1 MNQVAFRF
9 YEELNDYLPENMRK
23 GWIESAVYKG
33 TTVGEKIQSY
43 GLPLEEVDLVL
54 VNQQSR
60 GFDYPLKDGDR
71 VSVYPQFEL
80 LNVSEI
86 TQVREKALRHPTFIC
101 DVHLGKLC
109 KYLRMLGWDTHYSN
123 QYTPEDI
130 IELAKEENRIILS
143 RNVLF
148 TRQKEV
154 KHFWWVRSADP
165 LEQVKDLITRLD
177 LSGQAAPL
185 TRCLNCNGLLEPIE
199 KHKIAHRLQPDT
211 TQYYNEFFHCITC
224 DQVYWKGS
232 HYQNML
238 KFIDLNI
245 HKKVTQ

>member
-1 MNQVAFRF
+1 MNLITFRF
-9 YEELNDYLPENMRK
+9 YEELNHYLPENLRK
-23 GWIESAVYKG
+23 VWIESVVHKG
-33 TTVGEKIQSY
+33 TTVGEKIQSF
-43 GLPLEEVDLVL
+43 GISLDEVDLVL
-54 VNQQSR
+54 INQQSR
-60 GFDYPLKDGDR
+60 GFDYLLKDGDR

-86 TQVREKALRHPTFIC
+86 TKVRDTALRKPKFIC

-123 QYTPEDI
+123 LYTPEDI
-130 IELAKEENRIILS
+130 IRLAREENRIILS

-148 TRQKEV
+148 ARHKDV
-154 KHFWWVRSADP
+154 RHFWWVRSAEP
-165 LEQVKDLITRLD
+165 LEQIKDLIIRLD
-177 LSGQAAPL
+177 LSGQAEPF

-199 KHKIAHRLQPDT
+199 KSKIASRLKSHT
-211 TQYYNEFFHCITC
+211 AQYYDEFFHCITC

-232 HYQNML
+232 HYENML

-245 HKKVTQ
+245 HKQLTS